1 MGTSNRDEEVFRV
14 LFVCSGN
21 VCRSP
26 MAEGILKAR
35 LSADI
40 VEWVMVESAGTM
52 GISGQPAS
60 EYAVKVSAEK
70 GVDISRHRSRGLD
83 AGIAN
88 ESDLILVMETAHEEW
103 VRCISPAAAER
114 THLLGAFAT
123 KGSGPV
129 EVGVDDPIGAPL
141 DVYRRCFETISGHL
155 NRCLPEIE
163 EMVRAKIGR
172 GGGGRKI

>member
-1 MGTSNRDEEVFRV
+1 MEAGSRDEKTFTV

-21 VCRSP
+21 ICRSP
-26 MAEGILKAR
+26 MAEGILKAG

-60 EYAVKVSAEK
+60 DYAVKVSAEN
-70 GVDISRHRSRGLD
+70 GIDISGHRSRGLD

-88 ESDLILVMETAHEEW
+88 ESDLILVMETAHKEW
-103 VRCISPAAAER
+103 VRCIAPAAAER
-114 THLLGAFAT
+114 THLLGVFGT
-123 KGSGPV
+123 GGSEPV
-129 EVGVDDPIGAPL
+129 EVGVDDPIGAPIEI
-141 DVYRRCFETISGHL
+141 YRRCFETISGHI
-155 NRCLPEIE
+155 RGCLPGIE

-172 GGGGRKI
+172 GGGGLET